1 MKRDGACEL
10 GRIGLLVG
18 LRHSHGKFVCVVD
31 AEREIGMVRTAF
43 HAAERRAIDWNSSAV
58 AFCGMATAI
67 QVFGLSKFL
76 MLNRFKLQL
85 NLLWK
90 RANDA
95 GTRSHDAVRWCHA
108 PRACTEIV
116 RNSNAPTEN
125 DVPAL

>member
-1 MKRDGACEL
+1 
-10 GRIGLLVG
+10 VG
-18 LRHSHGKFVCVVD
+18 LRHAHGKFVCVVD
-31 AEREIGMVRTAF
+31 AEREIGMVGTAV
-43 HAAERRAIDWNSSAV
+43 HAAVRWAIDRNSSAV

-85 NLLWK
+85 NLLRK

-95 GTRSHDAVRWCHA
+95 ATRSHDAVRWCHE

-116 RNSNAPTEN
+116 CHSNGPTEN
-125 DVPAL
+125 DVPVL